1 MISGIV
7 NIVSK
12 LLDRFMPSR
21 VESLRNKIYQLEKER
36 DAILQS
42 RPNSRHRR
50 RLPIV
55 LAKLHEAEQQLKNR
69 VR

>member
-1 MISGIV
+1 MISNIV
-7 NIVSK
+7 NIISK
-12 LLDRFMPSR
+12 LLDRFLPSR
-21 VESLRNKIYQLEKER
+21 IESLRNKIDKLERER

-50 RLPIV
+50 RLPVV